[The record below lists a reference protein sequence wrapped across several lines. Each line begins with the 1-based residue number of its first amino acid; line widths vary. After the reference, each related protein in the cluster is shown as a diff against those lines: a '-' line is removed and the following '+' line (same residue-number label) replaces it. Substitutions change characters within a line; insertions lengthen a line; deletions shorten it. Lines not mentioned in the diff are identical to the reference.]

1 MFKNIGIYLFILALV
16 IVVQLVTL
24 PAQAAQIIDKV
35 IASIEGEP
43 LTYDDLRNYLKAIG
57 KQDVDIQSM
66 SKQDLNAAI
75 QDMTSLRLI
84 EKEAETLR
92 LTVSNAEIEAYI
104 KEVMTL
110 NSTTEKQFIE
120 LLKSR
125 NLTLPA
131 YKEQVRRDIYK
142 NKIIMSVVRNSVHI
156 SEEDIDRYIDE
167 NPNLVPV
174 KGQVAVEELY
184 YRFLPDMSETE
195 KEIAVQK
202 IRVLQEKAK
211 SLSQTDDFSL
221 KQIDQDH
228 YLDLG
233 YLTPSELKEELQIE
247 ISKLASG
254 EVSDLIQTN
263 DGLYILHVVLKSD
276 EPRQEVVIRKQIRDK
291 IFSAKYQDRV
301 EQYFNEDL
309 PKKYF
314 IEIKL

>member
-1 MFKNIGIYLFILALV
+1 MLKNIGIYLFILTLA
-16 IVVQLVTL
+16 IVAQLVTL
-24 PAQAAQIIDKV
+24 PVQAAQIINKV

-66 SKQDLNAAI
+66 SKQDLNTAI
-75 QDMTSLRLI
+75 QDMMSLHLI
-84 EKEAETLR
+84 EKEAETLH

-125 NLTLPA
+125 DLTLPA

-156 SEEDIDRYIDE
+156 SEEDIDRYMDE
-167 NPNLVPV
+167 NPNLIPV
-174 KGQVAVEELY
+174 KGQVVVEELY
-184 YRFLPDMSETE
+184 YRFLPDMSDTE

-202 IRVLQEKAK
+202 IRILQEKAK

-228 YLDLG
+228 YVDLG

-247 ISKLASG
+247 VNKLATG
-254 EVSDLIQTN
+254 EVSDLIQTS
-263 DGLYILHVVLKSD
+263 DGLYILHLVLKSD
-276 EPRQEVVIRKQIRDK
+276 EPRQEVALRKQIRDK
-291 IFSAKYQDRV
+291 IFSTKYQDRV

-314 IEIKL
+314 IEMKL